1 MKTKMLDLN
10 LRKRFWAEI
19 DMDSVKHNFLCIR
32 SCIDKEKK
40 LCCVVKA
47 NAYGHGSIQLSKV
60 YEELGADIL
69 AVSNIEEAIQ
79 LRKGGIALPILILG
93 YTPTECAEYL
103 IEYKIT
109 QTVYSYDYAK
119 SLNEELLKL
128 GRGTKL
134 RIHIKLD
141 SGMGRIGF
149 SCKDG
154 FEELLAVA
162 KMESFE
168 LEGVFA
174 HFAIADGGDDGEEYT
189 RAQYAKFT
197 RVIERL
203 EEKGISF
210 KTKHCSNS
218 AGIIDF
224 PEYALDVSRAGI
236 VLYGYAPS
244 KDMRKKL
251 PIKPVMSL
259 KAVVSHVKDIEAG
272 DCVSYGC
279 TFVADK
285 KMRIAT
291 VPVGYGDGY
300 LRSNATNGGY
310 MLVRGKRANIVGRVC
325 MDQLM
330 LDVTDIDG
338 VQMGDIVTVIGRDG
352 DMQIGADTIAD
363 LNGTIPYEIL
373 CNVDM
378 RVPRFY
384 ISGGK
389 VAEIKDNIISD
400 I

>member
-1 MKTKMLDLN
+1 MLDLN

-19 DMDSVKHNFLCIR
+19 DMDAVKHNFLCIR

-47 NAYGHGSIQLSKV
+47 NAYGHGAVQLSSL
-60 YEELGADIL
+60 YAELGADLL

-79 LRKGGIALPILILG
+79 LRKGGIVLPILILG
-93 YTPTECAEYL
+93 YTPAECARYL
-103 IEYKIT
+103 IEYNIT
-109 QTVYSYDYAK
+109 QAVYSYEYAK
-119 SLNEELLKL
+119 TLNENLLSL
-128 GRGTKL
+128 GNNVRL
-134 RIHIKLD
+134 PIHIKLD

-149 SCKDG
+149 SCEG
-154 FEELLAVA
+154 GLEELEAVA
-162 KMESFE
+162 KMECFE
-168 LEGVFA
+168 LMGVFT

-189 RAQYAKFT
+189 KSQYDKFT
-197 RVIERL
+197 SVIDKL
-203 EEKGISF
+203 EKKGITF
-210 KTKHCSNS
+210 KIKHCSNS

-224 PEYALDVSRAGI
+224 SEYALDGARAGI

-244 KDMRKKL
+244 NDMHKNL
-251 PIKPVMSL
+251 PLKPVMSL
-259 KAVVSHVKDIEAG
+259 KAVVSHVKEIEAG
-272 DCVSYGC
+272 DSISYGC

-285 KMRIAT
+285 KMKIAT
-291 VPVGYGDGY
+291 VPVGYADGY
-300 LRSNATNGGY
+300 LRANGKNGGY

-373 CNVDM
+373 CDVAI
-378 RVPRFY
+378 RVPRIY
-384 ISGGK
+384 ISGG
-389 VAEIKDNIISD
+389 EIVEVKDNIVGEI
-400 I
+400 

>member
-1 MKTKMLDLN
+1 MLDIN

-19 DMDSVKHNFLCIR
+19 DMDAVKHNFLCIR

-47 NAYGHGSIQLSKV
+47 NAYGHGAIQLSML
-60 YEELGADIL
+60 YEELGADFL

-93 YTPTECAEYL
+93 YTPTECAKYL
-103 IEYKIT
+103 VEYKIA
-109 QTVYSYDYAK
+109 QAVYSYEYAK
-119 SLNEELLKL
+119 SLNENLLAL
-128 GRGTKL
+128 GKDIRL
-134 RIHIKLD
+134 PIHIKLD

-149 SCKDG
+149 SCKDSIG
-154 FEELLAVA
+154 LNEVEAVA
-162 KMESFE
+162 KMESFV
-168 LEGVFA
+168 LEGVFT
-174 HFAIADGGDDGEEYT
+174 HFAIADGGDAGEEYT
-189 RAQYAKFT
+189 KEQYRRFT
-197 RVIERL
+197 SFIDAL
-203 EEKGISF
+203 SQKGITF
-210 KTKHCSNS
+210 KIKHCSNS

-224 PEYALDVSRAGI
+224 SEYALDGARAGI

-244 KDMRKKL
+244 NDMRKNL
-251 PIKPVMSL
+251 PLKPVMSL
-259 KAVVSHVKDIEAG
+259 KTVVSHVKDIEAG
-272 DCVSYGC
+272 DSVSYGC

-291 VPVGYGDGY
+291 VPVGYADGY
-300 LRSNATNGGY
+300 LRANGKNGGY

-338 VQMGDIVTVIGRDG
+338 VCMGDVVTVIGRDG
-352 DMQIGADTIAD
+352 DEQIGADTIAN

-373 CNVDM
+373 CDVAM

-384 ISGGK
+384 ISGG
-389 VAEIKDNIISD
+389 EIVEVKDNIVVEI
-400 I
+400 